1 MTAPTVTTRWDAKD
15 PADIVDY
22 FLDWSTLPLPVGT
35 TITTSTVTLPAVD
48 AQPAATPPYAVLTK
62 LVDDFAGTV
71 QRVRLA
77 GGVPGAAPYP
87 IDLMID
93 TSDGQ
98 QFNIT
103 KSLAVKE
110 RTK

>member
-1 MTAPTVTTRWDAKD
+1 MTAPTATTRWDAKD

-22 FLDWSTLPLPVGT
+22 FLNWATLPLPAGA
-35 TITTSTVTLPAVD
+35 TITTSTVTLPAVNV
-48 AQPAATPPYAVLTK
+48 QPAATPPYALLTK
-62 LVDDFAGTV
+62 SADDYAGTI

-77 GGVPGAAPYP
+77 GGVPGNSYP

-98 QFNIT
+98 QFKIT
-103 KSLAVKE
+103 KTLAVKE